1 MASTVLLTVLAVQP
15 FFTTVLLL
23 KRHKQWLVVSYSRHP
38 PCVGSAGIHGSG
50 AAQVK
55 ADSPDGA
62 HRAADGSDGSVIL
75 HYSAGTQEVGGDYR
89 RHP

>member
-1 MASTVLLTVLAVQP
+1 
-15 FFTTVLLL
+15 
-23 KRHKQWLVVSYSRHP
+23 VVAYSRHP

-55 ADSPDGA
+55 ADSPNGA
-62 HRAADGSDGSVIL
+62 HRTADGFGGSVQSFFIIL
-75 HYSAGTQEVGGDYR
+75 QAQQEVGSDYR

>member
-1 MASTVLLTVLAVQP
+1 VHGALTVLAVQP

-38 PCVGSAGIHGSG
+38 PCVGSAGIHDCG

-55 ADSPDGA
+55 ADSLDGT
-62 HRAADGSDGSVIL
+62 HRAANSSGGSAIL
-75 HYSAGTQEVGGDYR
+75 HYS
-89 RHP
+89 HKK